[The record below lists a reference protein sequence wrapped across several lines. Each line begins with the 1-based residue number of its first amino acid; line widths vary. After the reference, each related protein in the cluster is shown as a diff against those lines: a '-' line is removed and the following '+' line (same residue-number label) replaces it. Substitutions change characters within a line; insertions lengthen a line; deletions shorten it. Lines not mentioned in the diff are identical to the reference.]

1 MRRNFIIFFILSII
15 TSSAFDYKEMLRQ
28 DPAMISGE
36 YYHYVYK
43 PLAETAAPKG
53 YKPFYISHYGRHGS
67 RYHSGSLYFQQA
79 MRPLQKG
86 DSLGI
91 LTPAGKRLLAD
102 LQELLDIHQGHFGML
117 SEAGINEH
125 RDIARRMYERFP
137 SVFSNKSGRDS
148 ILCRSSLYPRCLA
161 SMANFMSSL
170 QQYASQDIKARMYC
184 GDDIQ
189 KIIAPEVDIKQFYKY
204 EQPLEDSIRRAECP
218 PDNFLRRMF
227 SDVSQAMT
235 FIDNPYTMMKGLA
248 NCASIVYN
256 LDHAPNITKHLTQE
270 EIEGLWVAR
279 NARMYYLLCNS
290 KECPECAHMFA
301 DALAE
306 DIVRQADDAL
316 RHGSEKAAD
325 FRFGHDTMVLPLAS
339 LIGLDGLDGRHS
351 ATHVQ
356 DKWNCTISV
365 CMASNLQ
372 LIFFKNRKNDIIVK
386 CMYNEQERLIPALKS
401 YYGCFYKWADLRQHL
416 VKIYNKSDN

>member
-1 MRRNFIIFFILSII
+1 MRRYTLILFILPFI
-15 TSSAFDYKEMLRQ
+15 TSKAFDYKEMLRQ
-28 DPAMISGE
+28 DPNMISGE
-36 YYHYVYK
+36 YYCYVYK

-53 YKPFYISHYGRHGS
+53 YEPFYISHYGRHGS
-67 RYHSGSLYFQQA
+67 RYHSGSLYFKQA
-79 MRPLQKG
+79 MQPLQKG

-91 LTPAGKRLLAD
+91 LTPAGKRLLTD
-102 LQELLDIHQGHFGML
+102 LQELLDIHQDHFGML
-117 SEAGINEH
+117 TELGINEH

-137 SVFSNKSGRDS
+137 SVFSNKKGRDS

-189 KIIAPEVDIKQFYKY
+189 KIIAPEIDIKKY
-204 EQPLEDSIRRAECP
+204 YATEQPFEDSIRQVECP
-218 PDNFLRRMF
+218 PDKFLHRMF
-227 SDVSQAMT
+227 TDVPQIMRH
-235 FIDNPYTMMKGLA
+235 IDNPYTMMKGLA
-248 NCASIVYN
+248 NCASIVSN
-256 LDHAPNITKHLTQE
+256 LDHAPDICKHLTQE

-290 KECPECAHMFA
+290 KECPECPHKFA

-306 DIVRQADDAL
+306 DIVHQADAAL
-316 RHGSEKAAD
+316 RHGSRKAAD
-325 FRFGHDTMVLPLAS
+325 FRFGHDTMVLPLAA
-339 LIGLDGLDGRHS
+339 LIGLDGTNSGQS
-351 ATHVQ
+351 AAHVQ
-356 DKWNCTISV
+356 DKWNSTIGV

-372 LIFFKNRKNDIIVK
+372 LIFFKNKKDDILVK

-401 YYGCFYKWADLRQHL
+401 YYGCFYKWSDLRQHL